1 MIAVETSRTSRKPSI
16 ENALRA
22 SLTNPRTKAQTRD
35 DLGMDDSQVSRFLS
49 GQAGITIDKLDA
61 LVGALGMVV
70 TSRQYMDALAYM
82 AQTGTA
88 CECARAGMGECGR
101 K

>member
-1 MIAVETSRTSRKPSI
+1 MIAIESSRTRKPSI
-16 ENALRA
+16 ENALRDA
-22 SLTNPRTKAQTRD
+22 LSNPRTKTTTREAMS
-35 DLGMDDSQVSRFLS
+35 LDDSQVSRFLS

-61 LVGALGMVV
+61 MVAALGMVV
-70 TSRQYMDALAYM
+70 TSRQYMDAMAYM

>member
-1 MIAVETSRTSRKPSI
+1 MIAIESSRTRAPSI

-22 SLTNPRTKAQTRD
+22 ALSNPRTKAQTRD
-35 DLGMDDSQVSRFLS
+35 ELSMDDSQVSRFLS

-61 LVGALGMVV
+61 MVKALGMVV
-70 TSRQYMDALAYM
+70 TSRQYMDALAFM